1 MQYKAI
7 FFDWDGTAV
16 KSRKEPVDSVVELMK
31 KLLSKDVKMIIISGT
46 TYDKIADGK
55 LHEYF
60 TKQELGN
67 LYLGLGRGA
76 HNYSFKEKEEYLQS
90 QIKEVESWDK
100 KNRSL
105 IKQIG
110 SLVSS

>member
-46 TYDKIADGK
+46 TFYKAG
-55 LHEYF
+55 
-60 TKQELGN
+60 TW
-67 LYLGLGRGA
+67 
-76 HNYSFKEKEEYLQS
+76 QS
-90 QIKEVESWDK
+90 LSWIGTW
-100 KNRSL
+100 RS
-105 IKQIG
+105 
-110 SLVSS
+110 

>member
-67 LYLGLGRGA
+67 LYLGWDVALIII
-76 HNYSFKEKEEYLQS
+76 HLKKESHCCIRNFSRHK
-90 QIKEVESWDK
+90 K
-100 KNRSL
+100 KN
-105 IKQIG
+105 
-110 SLVSS
+110 

>member
-76 HNYSFKEKEEYLQS
+76 HNYSFKEGKPLLHKDFLPS
-90 QIKEVESWDK
+90 TFAAS
-100 KNRSL
+100 
-105 IKQIG
+105 
-110 SLVSS
+110 